1 MGQGSGQSEG
11 LSSAGGAFFRV
22 CFYGR
27 AHVRLEEEKK
37 DLVAVWLKPKNE
49 KQDLQKLALEF
60 SDELLNY
67 AHYFSSLKINAENMK
82 ILLQRA
88 LFSASPSIVKEAE
101 DKEIENLIKELE
113 AEEKQG
119 DAEGKDRTQGAK
131 ITKSFMTSTIH
142 SSILPFNA
150 EKIND
155 KYLVTNM
162 MGCWDALN
170 EKEFRQ
176 LQQPARAGRRRICI
190 TVC

>member
-1 MGQGSGQSEG
+1 MESKFEKLDDWVKVPVNLKVYPLQAVQSSGY
-11 LSSAGGAFFRV
+11 AFMD
-22 CFYGR
+22 R

-37 DLVAVWLKPKNE
+37 DVIAVWLKPKND

-67 AHYFSSLKINAENMK
+67 AHYFSSLKMNAENMK

-119 DAEGKDRTQGAK
+119 APKAK
-131 ITKSFMTSTIH
+131 TEPK
-142 SSILPFNA
+142 A
-150 EKIND
+150 K
-155 KYLVTNM
+155 K
-162 MGCWDALN
+162 
-170 EKEFRQ
+170 
-176 LQQPARAGRRRICI
+176 
-190 TVC
+190 

>member
-1 MGQGSGQSEG
+1 MVAKFEKMDDWVKVLVNLKVYPLQSVHSSGYV
-11 LSSAGGAFFRV
+11 FMD
-22 CFYGR
+22 R

-49 KQDLQKLALEF
+49 AQDLQKLALEF

-101 DKEIENLIKELE
+101 DKEIADLIKELE

-119 DAEGKDRTQGAK
+119 TP
-131 ITKSFMTSTIH
+131 KSKTE
-142 SSILPFNA
+142 P
-150 EKIND
+150 KPQ
-155 KYLVTNM
+155 K
-162 MGCWDALN
+162 
-170 EKEFRQ
+170 
-176 LQQPARAGRRRICI
+176 
-190 TVC
+190 